1 MLLALDTTAATAT
14 AALFRDETLV
24 AEREADAD
32 KKHAETVLP
41 LIDTLLEENGVTIT
55 QIDRFAVDIGPG
67 SFTGVRIGVSLVNAL
82 AFALGKPIVSVDSLL
97 TLALSAEETQKPVC
111 AMIDARNGNAYAALY
126 HSGRT
131 IIEPCAVEIESF
143 CAKLPEDTILIGDVR
158 TELKTSG
165 LPLCGRERKRAQKPN
180 RCIFARRR
188 RSEPRSNPQRRHSR
202 GNRDGS
208 ADGAR
213 GCQPC
218 A

>member
-1 MLLALDTTAATAT
+1 MMLLALDTTAATAT

-24 AEREADAD
+24 AEREADAG

-41 LIDTLLEENGVTIT
+41 LIDTLLEENGVTIA

-82 AFALGKPIVSVDSLL
+82 AFALGRPIVSVNSLL
-97 TLALSAEETQKPVC
+97 TLALSAGETQKPVC

-158 TELKTSG
+158 TERKTFPRAAFVG
-165 LPLCGRERKRAQKPN
+165 LAAMRQGAQAVAEADPLYLRPSQAERTKKQ
-180 RCIFARRR
+180 
-188 RSEPRSNPQRRHSR
+188 
-202 GNRDGS
+202 S
-208 ADGAR
+208 AKEA
-213 GCQPC
+213 
-218 A
+218 

>member
-1 MLLALDTTAATAT
+1 MMLLALDTTAATAT

-41 LIDTLLEENGVTIT
+41 LIDTLLEENGVTIA

-97 TLALSAEETQKPVC
+97 TLALSSGETQKPVC

-143 CAKLPEDTILIGDVR
+143 CAKLPEDTILTGDVR
-158 TELKTSG
+158 TELKMFPRAAFVG
-165 LPLCGRERKRAQKPN
+165 LAAMRQGAQTGAEAEPLYLRPSQAERTKKQ
-180 RCIFARRR
+180 
-188 RSEPRSNPQRRHSR
+188 
-202 GNRDGS
+202 S
-208 ADGAR
+208 AKEA
-213 GCQPC
+213 
-218 A
+218 

>member
-1 MLLALDTTAATAT
+1 MMLLALDTTAAIAT

-24 AEREADAD
+24 AEREADAG

-41 LIDTLLEENGVTIT
+41 LIDTLLEENGVTIA

-82 AFALGKPIVSVDSLL
+82 TFALGKPVVPIDSLF
-97 TLALSAEETQKPVC
+97 TLALSAGETEKPVC

-158 TELKTSG
+158 TEHKTAPRAAFVG
-165 LPLCGRERKRAQKPN
+165 LAAMRQEAQTGTEAEPLYLRPSQAERTKKQ
-180 RCIFARRR
+180 
-188 RSEPRSNPQRRHSR
+188 
-202 GNRDGS
+202 S
-208 ADGAR
+208 AKEA
-213 GCQPC
+213 
-218 A
+218 